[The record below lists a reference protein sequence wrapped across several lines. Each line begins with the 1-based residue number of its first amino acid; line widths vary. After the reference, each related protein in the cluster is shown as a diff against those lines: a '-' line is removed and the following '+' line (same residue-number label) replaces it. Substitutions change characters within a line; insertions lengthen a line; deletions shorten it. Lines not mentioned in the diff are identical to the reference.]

1 MDYKV
6 IDRYIDELL
15 TKSTPDRPIWNI
27 EKILQGLKSTW
38 NYIDGCMIKALL
50 EMYSITRKQEYFDFA
65 DAFIDYRVHD
75 DGTIDGYDVSELNID
90 NVNAGKTLLSFM
102 TSQARRNTA
111 RLSTLST
118 ARLSSCLVPQRE
130 ASGTRISTLIRYGLT
145 VFICASHSIWNM
157 RHVLTIRRTM
167 MIYSFSSRTS

>member
-90 NVNAGKTLLSFM
+90 NVNAGKTLFELYDL
-102 TSQARRNTA
+102 TGKEKYRKA
-111 RLSTLST
+111 T